1 LLSISSYA
9 ATTRTLTVMVPPA
22 PDLPSGGGGGGGGED
37 APDADGGQG
46 LTLVHI
52 RAQLEPLQD
61 TFMS

>member
-1 LLSISSYA
+1 M
-9 ATTRTLTVMVPPA
+9 MVPPA